1 MKNFWP
7 HRSKAKGFSIQNLA
21 RNYRLKISNSSVS
34 LNEIS
39 NQPLDDETLISM
51 KEECKKT
58 SIANLSIKRIHW
70 ANRDFSEY
78 KEAA

>member
-1 MKNFWP
+1 MKSFWP
-7 HRSKAKGFSIQNLA
+7 HRSDAKGFSLKNLA
-21 RNYRLKISNSSVS
+21 GRYRLKTSSSSVS
-34 LNEIS
+34 SNEVS
-39 NQPLDDETLISM
+39 NQFLDNRNLVSM
-51 KEECKKT
+51 KEEDKKI

>member
-39 NQPLDDETLISM
+39 DQPLDDATLITM
-51 KEECKKT
+51 KAEGKSS
-58 SIANLSIKRIHW
+58 SIANLSIERIHW

-78 KEAA
+78 KEVA

>member
-21 RNYRLKISNSSVS
+21 RNYRLKILKPTVSS
-34 LNEIS
+34 NEIS
-39 NQPLDDETLISM
+39 DQLLDDTNLISM
-51 KEECKKT
+51 KEEKEV
-58 SIANLSIKRIHW
+58 SMIANLSIKRIHW